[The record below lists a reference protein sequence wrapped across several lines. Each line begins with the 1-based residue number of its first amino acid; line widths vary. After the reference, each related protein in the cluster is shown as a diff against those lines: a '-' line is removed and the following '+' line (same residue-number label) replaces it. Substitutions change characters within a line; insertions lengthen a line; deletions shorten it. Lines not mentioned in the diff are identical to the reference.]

1 MVKWTLAAILAGFM
15 DMRNL
20 ALIANVG
27 SLAVF
32 SLISLAVILLRKQQP
47 DLPRPFKVP
56 FGNVLPILSI
66 IVCVVLMLN
75 ITLPAW
81 ISYFIWLGIGVLFYL
96 SYSVRHIDIDQ
107 EHAGEAE

>member
-1 MVKWTLAAILAGFM
+1 M
-15 DMRNL
+15 
-20 ALIANVG
+20 
-27 SLAVF
+27 S
-32 SLISLAVILLRKQQP
+32 RKQQP

-56 FGNVLPILSI
+56 FGNILPILSI
-66 IVCVVLMLN
+66 VVCAVLMIN

-96 SYSVRHIDIDQ
+96 GYSVRYIDIDQ